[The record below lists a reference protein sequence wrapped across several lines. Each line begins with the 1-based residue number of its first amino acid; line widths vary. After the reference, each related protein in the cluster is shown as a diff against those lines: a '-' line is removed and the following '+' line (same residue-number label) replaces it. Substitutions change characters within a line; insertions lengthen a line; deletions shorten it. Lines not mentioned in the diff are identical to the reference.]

1 MLALGFGF
9 FMLPWTLVVKQIPS
23 TWFSGCKMNEA
34 PLGESSSASVFSR
47 RVSMSI
53 SKKAKK
59 AEKELALE

>member
-23 TWFSGCKMNEA
+23 TWFNGCRMNEA

-53 SKKAKK
+53 SKKIKK
-59 AEKELALE
+59 QQKEMELE